1 MWKETHA
8 YSLNGVHLIW
18 QYLHDSPNRQI
29 KATAKY
35 TTYMVHILMHILMLI
50 MTDAHMHTQ
59 TQTHRHRHRYRH
71 THTHTHKHT
80 RACTHTYTQQ
90 TFPSGETAK
99 DVTVS
104 SSYKHYLIIKEN
116 MIPVSHFFQMPCYS
130 TSFTIHCLHTWPT

>member
-1 MWKETHA
+1 MSVWKETHA
-8 YSLNGVHLIW
+8 YSVNGVHLIW

-35 TTYMVHILMHILMLI
+35 TMYMAHILMHIHMLI
-50 MTDAHMHTQ
+50 MTDAHMHTHMH
-59 TQTHRHRHRYRH
+59 THTCIH

-80 RACTHTYTQQ
+80 HTHTHTQQ

-116 MIPVSHFFQMPCYS
+116 MITVSNFFQMPCYS
-130 TSFTIHCLHTWPT
+130 TSFTIHYLHTWPT